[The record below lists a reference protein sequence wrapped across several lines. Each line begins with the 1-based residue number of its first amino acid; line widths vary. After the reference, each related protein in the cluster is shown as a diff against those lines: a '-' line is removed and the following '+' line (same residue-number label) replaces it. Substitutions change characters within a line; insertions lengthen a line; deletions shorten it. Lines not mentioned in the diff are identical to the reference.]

1 MKLNGIST
9 NSEEGCNS
17 IKLKDIYGK
26 MEHKRELIFG
36 VIFRDNSGAQMK
48 HLDPDIDNTHIKDMN
63 KKEKD

>member
-36 VIFRDNSGAQMK
+36 VIFRDNSGA
-48 HLDPDIDNTHIKDMN
+48 
-63 KKEKD
+63 